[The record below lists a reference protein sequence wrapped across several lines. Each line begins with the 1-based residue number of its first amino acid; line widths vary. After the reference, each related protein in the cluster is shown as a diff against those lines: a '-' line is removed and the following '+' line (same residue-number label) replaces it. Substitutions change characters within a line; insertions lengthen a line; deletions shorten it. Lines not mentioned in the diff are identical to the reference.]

1 MKLRIFGQR
10 IKVNGKAIEKSS
22 KNYIVNGELIST
34 EEEPGPSDAP
44 GAEDDQNSG
53 SPGSS
58 TNPAP
63 TKNPNEEWRLVW
75 SDEFNGS
82 EINMANWSYDDPTNG
97 RWNGEVQSY
106 TQNNA
111 YIKDGALVIEAR
123 KEDITEPSGE
133 TYHYTSSKLITKGK
147 SHGSTENLK

>member
-53 SPGSS
+53 SP
-58 TNPAP
+58 AH
-63 TKNPNEEWRLVW
+63 RLILHQPRIRMKSGVW
-75 SDEFNGS
+75 F
-82 EINMANWSYDDPTNG
+82 
-97 RWNGEVQSY
+97 
-106 TQNNA
+106 
-111 YIKDGALVIEAR
+111 GAMSLTV
-123 KEDITEPSGE
+123 
-133 TYHYTSSKLITKGK
+133 
-147 SHGSTENLK
+147 LK

>member
-1 MKLRIFGQR
+1 
-10 IKVNGKAIEKSS
+10 V
-22 KNYIVNGELIST
+22 
-34 EEEPGPSDAP
+34 
-44 GAEDDQNSG
+44 
-53 SPGSS
+53 
-58 TNPAP
+58 
-63 TKNPNEEWRLVW
+63 RLVW

-123 KEDITEPSGE
+123 KEDITNQAVR
-133 TYHYTSSKLITKGK
+133 LIIIHRQ
-147 SHGSTENLK
+147 S

>member
-1 MKLRIFGQR
+1 MK
-10 IKVNGKAIEKSS
+10 
-22 KNYIVNGELIST
+22 
-34 EEEPGPSDAP
+34 
-44 GAEDDQNSG
+44 SG
-53 SPGSS
+53 V
-58 TNPAP
+58 
-63 TKNPNEEWRLVW
+63 LVW

>member
-1 MKLRIFGQR
+1 LLETKEAKMKLRIFGQR

-97 RWNGEVQSY
+97 RWNGKYNPTHKTMPISK
-106 TQNNA
+106 T
-111 YIKDGALVIEAR
+111 AR
-123 KEDITEPSGE
+123 WLLKQERR
-133 TYHYTSSKLITKGK
+133 HYGTKR
-147 SHGSTENLK
+147 